1 MLLAATQQ
9 HFLRMLRAL
18 PSDIAK
24 GVREGGKIEID
35 ARLGIYRHA
44 YHARLTEVLQD
55 VFERTWAYLGDETF
69 EQCAHHYIDQYPPSG
84 RTLQGFGAAFP
95 DWLGNRFPHDADIAE
110 VARIDW
116 MLRFA
121 FDGPDA
127 TPILIDDLALLTPDD
142 LSVVTFQFHPTVALA
157 SLNCNAASIW
167 EALDQGITPPAAAC
181 LNEPTWLLVW
191 RKDFR
196 PHFITIGEVEAAAI
210 RKLRNGL
217 CFADTCAA
225 LDTDFPDADVATAIG
240 LALRRW
246 VDDGLLVSA
255 KTRRNNADVDISR

>member
-55 VFERTWAYLGDETF
+55 VFERTWAYLGNETF
-69 EQCAHHYIDQYPPSG
+69 EQCAHHYVDQYPPSG
-84 RTLQGFGAAFP
+84 RTLQGFGATFP
-95 DWLGNRFPHDADIAE
+95 DWLVDRFPDDADIAD

-116 MLRFA
+116 MLRVA
-121 FDGPDA
+121 FDSA
-127 TPILIDDLALLTPDD
+127 NAKPIVIDDLALLTPDD
-142 LSVVTFQFHPTVALA
+142 LSVVTFKFHPTVALA